1 MPGLTIAG
9 AVTPDNTPGGGI
21 LTFAIPVGLFA
32 VVAVILYLLFSRPH
46 RRIPARRAARP
57 GRAAVPGAEAARA
70 AAIAG
75 GLSLAAGGGTTE
87 SHHEPFGATY
97 AAEAGTGTGVVPGP
111 EPGPEPGPDDPD
123 PADRE
128 DAGRDSAA
136 PEGPEAGQ

>member
-21 LTFAIPVGLFA
+21 LTFAIPVGLFV
-32 VVAVILYLLFSRPH
+32 VVAVILYLRFSRPH
-46 RRIPARRAARP
+46 RRIPARVAPRAGRP
-57 GRAAVPGAEAARA
+57 AVPGPEAARA

-87 SHHEPFGATY
+87 SHHEPFGAAY
-97 AAEAGTGTGVVPGP
+97 ATEAGTGAGPGQQP
-111 EPGPEPGPDDPD
+111 APDGSD
-123 PADRE
+123 
-128 DAGRDSAA
+128 RDSTDPPGTEPSA